1 MKQLN
6 KIRILGLGIVASVFL
21 TGCTGGVG
29 TDYSKYGLDADSSK
43 NRVIESK
50 TVSVTTPEEVKIYT
64 EANERILKRLLAKQV
79 KQGYEYLGNLT
90 PEQVY
95 DLDGKPLMDIDGKPL
110 MSKKG
115 GYMNNIVVTEKSGS
129 THYYNDNVKAQSFKV
144 LRDQVGSQKGVTFST
159 ERVETREMERT
170 AWNGGNTNGSMQT
183 VKSKGEVISKITY
196 TLSPVATEDGKGLHG
211 LKQTV
216 SSKCYAKSS
225 TGTNEISCSKN
236 IFHFQDMMDLVVD
249 MKTILEKNYAS
260 EMELEI
266 SKTDLKFK

>member
-1 MKQLN
+1 
-6 KIRILGLGIVASVFL
+6 
-21 TGCTGGVG
+21 
-29 TDYSKYGLDADSSK
+29 
-43 NRVIESK
+43 
-50 TVSVTTPEEVKIYT
+50 
-64 EANERILKRLLAKQV
+64 
-79 KQGYEYLGNLT
+79 
-90 PEQVY
+90 
-95 DLDGKPLMDIDGKPL
+95 
-110 MSKKG
+110 
-115 GYMNNIVVTEKSGS
+115 
-129 THYYNDNVKAQSFKV
+129 
-144 LRDQVGSQKGVTFST
+144 
-159 ERVETREMERT
+159 MERT

-216 SSKCYAKSS
+216 TSKCYAKSS
-225 TGTNEISCSKN
+225 TGTNEVSCSKN